1 MKAKNCLCLTF
12 LENYS
17 IGQAGFG
24 NNCAHRAKS
33 VKLGRIVVQYLSFDF
48 LDHIF

>member
-1 MKAKNCLCLTF
+1 MTAKNCLCVTF

-33 VKLGRIVVQYLSFDF
+33 VKLGTIAVQYVSFDF
-48 LDHIF
+48 FS